1 LKDYQLSA
9 RGIFD
14 LIQSMSGDIVN
25 MATDRLKEVASSE
38 NVKELEEI
46 TQR

>member
-1 LKDYQLSA
+1 
-9 RGIFD
+9 
-14 LIQSMSGDIVN
+14 

-46 TQR
+46 TQRWTNYGQN